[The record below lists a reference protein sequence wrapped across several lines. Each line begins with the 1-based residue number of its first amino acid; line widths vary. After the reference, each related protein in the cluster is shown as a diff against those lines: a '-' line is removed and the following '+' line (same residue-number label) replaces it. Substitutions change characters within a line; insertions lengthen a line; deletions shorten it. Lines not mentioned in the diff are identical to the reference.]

1 MISHPPPW
9 VASAAGGLLALA
21 LLGAPLPFG
30 SVVPEAAAALRIS
43 GFGILALA
51 VFAGPWSIRR
61 SGAAPGIPW
70 APAAALLALAA
81 LAALQ
86 SLPLPVSVVE
96 TVSPEH
102 ARAWRDARSVL
113 EPGAMPRP
121 ALSLAPAISRQLA
134 WWRASLVA
142 AFLAAALV
150 GRWRIPRRALALA
163 AVAAALF
170 QVLYG
175 ARRWLVRASTIWGL
189 EVPGVT
195 ARLRGTYV
203 NPNHLATYLGIALPL
218 LFAWG
223 WWAVRRARWEV
234 SAERRL
240 LLVAPPAVLG
250 LTVLCGLAF
259 TGSRGG
265 LAGSVV
271 GLLAMGALPVLARRR
286 RTDRPTDRTPGWRR
300 LLVVPVLAI
309 LALGV
314 VGLVGFEEAYSRFAT
329 TSLYEVG
336 WGARTQVYRATLDLW
351 RDYPWLGTGAG
362 SFRDAFPRVQPAQVP
377 GTWTH
382 AHSDPLELLA
392 TGGLLAL
399 GLAVLGLATLLIRLT
414 RGLRL
419 GVQSEDRAAAL
430 AGLGIVVSL
439 LVHETVDYGLTMPAN
454 AFTAAVLLGAAASVP
469 LRRSRPEKPPAD
481 PTGSPADGPGPET
494 PARRPASRPPD
505 DAPPR

>member
-1 MISHPPPW
+1 MIRHPPTW
-9 VASAAGGLLALA
+9 VAFAAGGLLALA

-43 GFGILALA
+43 GFVILALA
-51 VFAGPWSIRR
+51 VFAHGR
-61 SGAAPGIPW
+61 SPQSRAAPAGPPW
-70 APAAALLALAA
+70 IPAAMLIGLAT

-86 SLPLPVSVVE
+86 SLPWPESLVE
-96 TVSPEH
+96 TVSSEH
-102 ARAWRDARSVL
+102 ARAWREARSVL
-113 EPGAMPRP
+113 EPGAIGPP

-134 WWRASLVA
+134 WWWASLA
-142 AFLAAALV
+142 AVFLAGALV
-150 GRWRIPRRALALA
+150 GRWRIPRRALAVA
-163 AVAAALF
+163 VVAAALF

-175 ARRWLVRASTIWGL
+175 ARRWLVRATTIWGL
-189 EVPGVT
+189 EVPGI
-195 ARLRGTYV
+195 AGRLRGTFV
-203 NPNHLATYLGIALPL
+203 NPNHLATYLSIALVL

-223 WWAVRRARWEV
+223 LWAVRRARWEE

-265 LAGSVV
+265 LAGGVTA
-271 GLLAMGALPVLARRR
+271 LLAMGTLPGFARDRFAR
-286 RTDRPTDRTPGWRR
+286 DRQTGRTSGWSR
-300 LLVVPVLAI
+300 LLVVPVVAI

-351 RDYPWLGTGAG
+351 RDFPWLGTGAG

-399 GLAVLGLATLLIRLT
+399 ALAVVGLAALLIRLT

-419 GVQSEDRAAAL
+419 GVRSEDRATAL
-430 AGLGIVVSL
+430 AGLGIVVAL
-439 LVHETVDYGLTMPAN
+439 LVHEAVDYGLTMPAN
-454 AFTAAVLLGAAASVP
+454 AFTVVMILGAAANVP
-469 LRRSRPEKPPAD
+469 LRRSRSSPN
-481 PTGSPADGPGPET
+481 GSDPET
-494 PARRPASRPPD
+494 PARRPESRPPG
-505 DAPPR
+505 DAVPE